1 MSAHASRAYLITAEA
16 KNGWYG
22 GKESWKP
29 LGLLEQYDGAY
40 PARWPEPVIDFC
52 LIDGGHS
59 YYLAKRDWLTMR
71 TACRVVAFHDIVN
84 HAVGMAEQPQ
94 LWKDLTNASHVRYA
108 AEFTSTECTDQPG
121 SGALMGIGIL
131 TMGAPAHGERGRRPA
146 CVGSAQATSYPRT
159 RGGGDC
165 CVVHAGK
172 VARVGSWLGRSSQ

>member
-1 MSAHASRAYLITAEA
+1 VRRA

-131 TMGAPAHGERGRRPA
+131 TRRGTP
-146 CVGSAQATSYPRT
+146 SPHPRS
-159 RGGGDC
+159 GDQ
-165 CVVHAGK
+165 
-172 VARVGSWLGRSSQ
+172 LL